1 MDSIT
6 LSKITT
12 IWEELCENLV
22 QHYEILFA
30 ANLLNYDY
38 RMDTLYRELS
48 KFKGYQFKKNQR
60 IIISFY
66 DVEYYLPNTKIGFT
80 IENLMR
86 ILDDL
91 DIPKPFCQIF
101 TNHHGLTKNIISRY
115 GDINIIENNY
125 CSFLSKN
132 NPAMLS
138 RDVNDII
145 YHFCFMSHVRRSHRS
160 FIRLWL
166 ELNFRKDKTIM
177 SWHKHSETPF
187 LKEFLFPKEDH
198 AKDSNNLKNNLGSC
212 FFVGTSPFVRSQDK
226 FITNDFLNEIYNQNF
241 LVLDVDYKHPL
252 ITTAAEPAHFYS
264 NPWISKVFLNIVAET
279 VFAYPYPYLTEKTF
293 KCFWH
298 LSPFIIVGAPG
309 SLAYLKSLGF
319 KTFSK
324 WINEE
329 YDNVDDPAD
338 RLVMIMKELDII
350 SNWSTNYCKEV
361 YNDMLTT
368 VLEYNLDHYQNYY
381 CKTLLNQTKKEI
393 LNV

>member
-12 IWEELCENLV
+12 IWEELCEHLT

-30 ANLLNYDY
+30 ANLLNYDC

-66 DVEYYLPNTKIGFT
+66 DTEYYLSDTKIGFT

-91 DIPKPFCQIF
+91 DISKSFCQIF

-125 CSFLSKN
+125 CSFLSKK
-132 NPAMLS
+132 NPAVLS

-166 ELNFRKDKTIM
+166 ELNSRKDKTIM
-177 SWHKHSETPF
+177 SWHNYPGVLLDQENYV
-187 LKEFLFPKEDH
+187 
-198 AKDSNNLKNNLGSC
+198 KDSGNLKNDLDFC
-212 FFVGTSPFVRSQDK
+212 FLVKTSPFTRVQDK
-226 FITNDFLNEIYNQNF
+226 FVTNDFLNEIYKQNF

-252 ITTAAEPAHFYS
+252 ITTAAEPAMDYFH
-264 NPWISKVFLNIVAET
+264 PWISNIFLNIVTET

-298 LSPFIIVGAPG
+298 LSPFIIVGAQG

-324 WINEE
+324 WINED

-361 YNDMLTT
+361 YNDMLST
-368 VLEYNLDHYQNYY
+368 VLEHNLHHYQNYY